1 MYSVEGVQVV
11 WEVEVR
17 GRRARRGMFGNN
29 GVAWDARMVLG
40 IWYLY
45 CMGGGARMHGLH
57 DVDRRRIG
65 DRRGFECEGCA
76 RVCEGARDGGC
87 HVLDVLFV
95 VFVLYL
101 LDF

>member
-1 MYSVEGVQVV
+1 MWRGVQVV

-40 IWYLY
+40 IWVGVHGCTGCTMLT
-45 CMGGGARMHGLH
+45 GGGSGIDGGLNAR
-57 DVDRRRIG
+57 VVR
-65 DRRGFECEGCA
+65 GCA
-76 RVCEGARDGGC
+76 CEGARDGGC